1 MSPLEMTALARVPL
15 YVLRWSEEQGVARHE
30 LLNLSGI
37 AESEL
42 TDPDARVPVSQLW
55 NLWRIL
61 MEKIPDP
68 HLGLHIGESSKIR
81 DFGLVGYSIY
91 HSRTLEVALHRVARY
106 SRIVSE
112 VVVIHL
118 IRDESQGKLV
128 IENTP
133 RFDELR
139 HPVDVKMSW
148 NLAVAREVTGAE
160 IVPLEA
166 RFPYP
171 RPADATEHQ
180 RIFRSPL
187 KFDQP
192 EAMLVFRN
200 EDLERTVVAAD
211 ETLSGYL
218 DRLAE
223 SVLKSLSESVSF
235 TDRVRREIWS
245 DLSSGKPSV
254 KRVSSQLGVSPRTLQ
269 RRLEEEGTTFAA
281 ELDGLRHE
289 MATRLLQDR
298 NLAVYEVAFLLG
310 YSEPSTFYRAF
321 RRWKR
326 LSPHEFRRSAS

>member
-15 YVLRWSEEQGVARHE
+15 HVLRWSEEHGLERGE

-42 TDPDARVPVSQLW
+42 ADPDARVPVSKLW
-55 NLWRIL
+55 NLWRVL
-61 MEKIPDP
+61 MEKIPDRR
-68 HLGLHIGESSKIR
+68 LGLHIGESSRIR

-91 HSRTLEVALHRVARY
+91 YSRNLEVALHRVARY

-118 IRDESQGKLV
+118 IREETQAKLV

-133 RFDELR
+133 RFDEMR
-139 HPVDVKMSW
+139 HPVDAKLSW
-148 NLAVAREVTGAE
+148 TLAVAREVTGTE
-160 IVPLEA
+160 IAPLEV

-171 RPADATEHQ
+171 RPPDTTEYQ
-180 RIFRSPL
+180 RVFCAPL
-187 KFDQP
+187 RFDQP
-192 EAMLVFRN
+192 EAMLVFRE
-200 EDLERTVVAAD
+200 EDLARSVVAAD

-223 SVLKSLSESVSF
+223 EVLKSLSESVSF

-245 DLSSGKPSV
+245 DLSSGRPSV

-281 ELDGLRHE
+281 ELDSLRHE

-298 NLAVYEVAFLLG
+298 KLAVYEVAFLLG

-326 LSPHEFRRSAS
+326 LSPHEFRRSVS